1 MYYKEQ
7 KVISGMYLIV
17 LIIALICLTLL
28 LFEPPSA
35 QADKASAT
43 QKDSV
48 SYFKRLASI
57 GQRTSSVD
65 YENKIRTI
73 RATSTTTTTTTL
85 KQITVKP
92 GRPTPPVES
101 PSYEPGTIE
110 ALIAESFPVNP
121 ALWIA
126 IARCESGL
134 NPNSYN
140 AEGASGLFQIM
151 MPLHKDMLLP
161 GENIYDPH
169 VNIRIALSLSH
180 GGTQTGDWN
189 SSSGCWR

>member
-1 MYYKEQ
+1 M
-7 KVISGMYLIV
+7 ISASVVAVMLIT
-17 LIIALICLTLL
+17 LICSALL
-28 LFEPPSA
+28 LFEPPQQGA
-35 QADKASAT
+35 AEAAT

>member
-1 MYYKEQ
+1 MFKGHPRMISASVVA
-7 KVISGMYLIV
+7 VILIT
-17 LIIALICLTLL
+17 LICSALF
-28 LFEPPSA
+28 LFEPPQQGA
-35 QADKASAT
+35 AEAAT

-57 GQRTSSVD
+57 GQRTNSVD

>member
-1 MYYKEQ
+1 MISASVVA
-7 KVISGMYLIV
+7 VILIT
-17 LIIALICLTLL
+17 LICSALF

-48 SYFKRLASI
+48 SYFKHLASI
-57 GQRTSSVD
+57 GQRTNSVD